1 MTVDDKIRRN
11 LMDGLTI
18 NMDRKHANDRT
29 NWHNYNIVNGKPE
42 HVPMKSIAAEVL
54 TLILSHKLEWFML
67 SVGEAQNERGLFRL
81 LSQSQIPEIT
91 RVSHYKAHN
100 GRVRGA
106 YWTFSDKSHLGYSWN
121 IKTGHNFW
129 TRGG

>member
-29 NWHNYNIVNGKPE
+29 NWHNYNIINGQPT
-42 HVPMKSIAAEVL
+42 HVPMKSIAAQVL
-54 TLILSHKLEWFML
+54 TLILSHNLKWFQVSTGEVEDEKGVFKLL
-67 SVGEAQNERGLFRL
+67 TDAQLPASV
-81 LSQSQIPEIT
+81 
-91 RVSHYKAHN
+91 RVSHYKKHR
-100 GRVRGA
+100 GRVRFA
-106 YWTFSDKSHLGYSWN
+106 NYMFKDNSHLFYSWSIN
-121 IKTGHNFW
+121 NGHDFV